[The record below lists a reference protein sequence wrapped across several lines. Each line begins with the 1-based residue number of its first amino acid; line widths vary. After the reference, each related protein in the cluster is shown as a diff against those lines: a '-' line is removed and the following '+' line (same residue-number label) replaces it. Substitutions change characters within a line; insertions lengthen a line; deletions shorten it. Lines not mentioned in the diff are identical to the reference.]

1 MAAIIAVVLFG
12 SLLVAF
18 ILAGFDGWEHLA
30 RERRNRRETQADQI
44 RELAALVMELRD
56 DKWNLY
62 HDLTREQSARE
73 DAETA
78 MIELWKRTP

>member
-44 RELAALVMELRD
+44 RELPRPHPGAVRPGGRRNRD
-56 DKWNLY
+56 D
-62 HDLTREQSARE
+62 
-73 DAETA
+73 
-78 MIELWKRTP
+78 